1 MKLEADLQDSRRE
14 GVREGI
20 KEGIKNSIEMMREG
34 GLSDDFIFN
43 QIKEKHPNTF
53 SDEEIR
59 KLMAK

>member
-1 MKLEADLQDSRRE
+1 
-14 GVREGI
+14 
-20 KEGIKNSIEMMREG
+20 MMREG